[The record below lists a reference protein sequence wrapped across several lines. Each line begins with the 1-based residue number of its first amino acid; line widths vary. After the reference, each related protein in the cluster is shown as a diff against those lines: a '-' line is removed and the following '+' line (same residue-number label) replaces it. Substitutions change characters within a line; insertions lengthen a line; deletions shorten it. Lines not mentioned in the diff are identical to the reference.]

1 MGRISRI
8 LTMHASSRVME
19 IHQLRYFSAVARFGS
34 FTRAAQ
40 QLGITQPS
48 LSQQIRVLEKQ
59 IGTPL
64 FERLGRSIRLT
75 AYGEDLSRRAVNI
88 LQQVAEAQ
96 SSLASL
102 QKGVRGKLR
111 IGVIPTIMPY
121 LIAPRIGDFLGRFSE
136 VELQF
141 TEDTTP
147 RLIEQLQSGDL
158 DLAVS
163 GLPVRNPDVICSELG
178 REPLFLAVAAD
189 HPVARKRE
197 IDLHD
202 LRGERL
208 LLLKEGH
215 CLREDVLAT
224 CTRAKA
230 GLHSVFE
237 SDQLASVFQLVRAG
251 FGVTVI
257 PAMASSHSS
266 GCKLVPLRGNSFR
279 RIGYLRA
286 RRHFVTRPMREFT
299 NWLRTLMPRSLTKL
313 TRNAAVCAT

>member
-1 MGRISRI
+1 
-8 LTMHASSRVME
+8 ME
-19 IHQLRYFSAVARFGS
+19 IHQLRYFCAVARSGS
-34 FTRAAQ
+34 FTRAAE

-75 AYGEDLSRRAVNI
+75 TYGEDLSRRALSI

-102 QKGVRGKLR
+102 QKGVRGQLR

-121 LIAPRIGDFLGRFSE
+121 LIAPRAGEFLARFPE

-158 DLAVS
+158 DLAIS
-163 GLPVRNPDVICSELG
+163 GLPVRNPDIICSELG
-178 REPLFLAVAAD
+178 REPLFLAVAAG

-197 IDLHD
+197 VDLQD

-230 GLHSVFE
+230 GLRSVFE
-237 SDQLASVFQLVRAG
+237 TDQLASIFQLVRAG
-251 FGVTVI
+251 FGLTVI
-257 PAMASSHSS
+257 PAMASSHSA

-299 NWLRTLMPRSLTKL
+299 AWLRTLLPPATNRKL
-313 TRNAAVCAT
+313 TRTGAVCPT